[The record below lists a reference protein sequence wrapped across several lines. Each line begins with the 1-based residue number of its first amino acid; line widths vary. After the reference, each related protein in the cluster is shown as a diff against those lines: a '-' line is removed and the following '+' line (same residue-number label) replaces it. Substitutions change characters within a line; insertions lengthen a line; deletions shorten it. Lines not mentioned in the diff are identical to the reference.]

1 MTRKREFKSQEIY
14 VNMGPQHPSTHGVL
28 RLMLRTDG
36 EIVSDVAPMIGYLHR
51 CAEKYGES
59 GTYQMMIP
67 YTDRM
72 DYLAGMNCNWAYCLA
87 AEKLGNVVVP
97 ERAEY
102 IRIVMGELNRIA
114 SHLIAFGTY
123 GLDLGA
129 FTPFFYALDE
139 REKIL
144 DLFEMVCGARL
155 TYSYFRIGGVSQDL
169 PEGWEQRC
177 NQFIDDFRLRM
188 KEFNDL
194 LSHNYIFIKR
204 TADVGVISP
213 AMAIDYG
220 CTGPVLRGSGVR
232 WDLRIDEAYS
242 LYDRFR
248 FQIPIGR
255 GEKGAIGDSWDR
267 YMVRIREMEQ
277 SCDIIK
283 QALRGLP
290 DTGEY
295 RAKVPKVFKPPKG
308 EVYVRSESSKG
319 ELGFYLISDGTDR
332 PYRVKARSPS
342 LSNLCVLPA
351 ISEGMMIA
359 DLVATLGSLDIV
371 MGEIDR

>member
-1 MTRKREFKSQEIY
+1 
-14 VNMGPQHPSTHGVL
+14 V
-28 RLMLRTDG
+28 
-36 EIVSDVAPMIGYLHR
+36 
-51 CAEKYGES
+51 
-59 GTYQMMIP
+59 
-67 YTDRM
+67 
-72 DYLAGMNCNWAYCLA
+72 
-87 AEKLGNVVVP
+87 
-97 ERAEY
+97 
-102 IRIVMGELNRIA
+102 GELNRIA

-155 TYSYFRIGGVSQDL
+155 TYSYFRIGGVAADL
-169 PEGWEQRC
+169 PEGWVARC
-177 NQFIDDFRLRM
+177 HEFIDFFRKRID
-188 KEFNDL
+188 EFNEL
-194 LSHNYIFIKR
+194 LSYNYIFIKR
-204 TADVGVISP
+204 TANIGIIP
-213 AMAIDYG
+213 ADMAVDYG

-232 WDLRIDEAYS
+232 RDTRVDEPYS
-242 LYDRFR
+242 LYPRFR
-248 FQIPIGR
+248 FHIPIGQ
-255 GEKGAIGDSWDR
+255 GEKGSVGDCWDR

-283 QALRGLP
+283 QALKSIPEKG
-290 DTGEY
+290 DM
-295 RAKVPKVFKPPKG
+295 RAKVPKAFKPPKG
-308 EVYVRSESSKG
+308 ECYVRSESSKG

-351 ISEGMMIA
+351 IADGMMIA